1 MKRRVPLTA
10 FLCIT
15 AGLLFQNVQVSPV
28 FVAEAETVSEL
39 EGETDSDSATEEELT
54 EDSESESETEIGEK
68 LETEVETDTE
78 TADEMGTE
86 AESETEEEDSVVG
99 ELIFAQC
106 EGYINIRD
114 EASTDG
120 EITAK
125 IYNNGSAT
133 VLSVEEDVDGDW
145 YEITS
150 GNAHGYAKA
159 EYFATGEEAAAIA
172 EEIAYNVA
180 TVRVAFLNIRAEA
193 TKYSELVD
201 VAKENDELEVV
212 LYGEDWMKVALGN
225 DVYGY
230 IKADYVD
237 YATYYPVAETIEEET
252 ARLIAEGLLS
262 VEDAKA
268 AIQSENNDAAETEQ
282 TEETQEAQT
291 EASQPET
298 IAQTEETQTET
309 VAQTEALT
317 QAETVAQTEA
327 LQSETVAQTEETQT
341 ETVAQTEAPQAETVA
356 QTEAP
361 QTETAVQT
369 EAPQSETTAQTEAP
383 QTETAVQTEAPQ
395 TDTAAQTEA
404 PQTETVAQT
413 EAPQTETVAQTEA
426 PQTETAAQT
435 EAPQTETTVQTEA
448 ETEAASSS
456 SSSASTGES
465 IAAYALQFV
474 GYPYV
479 YGGTSLTEG
488 ADCSGFVQSVFSY
501 FGIYLSR
508 TAAAQATNGTTVSLS
523 ELQAGDLLFY
533 SSTGDGSIDHVAIY
547 IGSGCIVHAA
557 NSTRG
562 ICTDSAYYATPV
574 CAVRCY

>member
-1 MKRRVPLTA
+1 MKRRVSLA
-10 FLCIT
+10 VSLCLM
-15 AGLLFQNVQVSPV
+15 AGLVFQGAQGFPA
-28 FVAEAETVSEL
+28 FAAEKETVAEL
-39 EGETDSDSATEEELT
+39 EGEIDSEAVADEELS
-54 EDSESESETEIGEK
+54 EDS
-68 LETEVETDTE
+68 ETEVETEIE
-78 TADEMGTE
+78 TAGEEETE
-86 AESETEEEDSVVG
+86 AETESEAADEVGTETESESEEEDSVVG

-106 EGYINIRD
+106 EEYINIRD

-133 VLSVEEDVDGDW
+133 VLSVDGEW

-150 GNAHGYAKA
+150 GNAHGYVKA

-180 TVRVAFLNIRAEA
+180 TVKVEYLNIRAEA
-193 TKYSELVD
+193 STDSELVD
-201 VAKENDELEVV
+201 VAKENDEIEVV

-230 IKADYVD
+230 IKAEYVD
-237 YATYYPVAETIEEET
+237 YATYYPVAETLEEEE
-252 ARLIAEGLLS
+252 ARLIAEGLL
-262 VEDAKA
+262 
-268 AIQSENNDAAETEQ
+268 AETEAAEADENAESEQKEAASTEATEQ
-282 TEETQEAQT
+282 TDAETAQTVSETSVETEAEPSDLPAQTSYEDAGTAQAETIVQT
-291 EASQPET
+291 EAP
-298 IAQTEETQTET
+298 QTET
-309 VAQTEALT
+309 VAQTEAVT
-317 QAETVAQTEA
+317 
-327 LQSETVAQTEETQT
+327 
-341 ETVAQTEAPQAETVA
+341 

-361 QTETAVQT
+361 QTETAAQT
-369 EAPQSETTAQTEAP
+369 EAVTQTEAAQTEAATQTEAP

-395 TDTAAQTEA
+395 TETAAQTEA
-404 PQTETVAQT
+404 VQAETSV
-413 EAPQTETVAQTEA
+413 ETEA

-435 EAPQTETTVQTEA
+435 ETPQTETSVETEAPQTETAAQTEA

-456 SSSASTGES
+456 SSSSSTGES
-465 IAAYALQFV
+465 IADYALQFV
-474 GYPYV
+474 GNPYV
-479 YGGTSLTEG
+479 YGGTSLTDG
-488 ADCSGFVQSVFSY
+488 ADCSGFVQSVFAH

-508 TAAAQATNGTTVSLS
+508 TAAAQATNGTTISLS

-547 IGSGCIVHAA
+547 IGNGCIVHAA

-562 ICTDSAYYATPV
+562 ICTDSAYYSTPV